1 MMTMTIALTMAMT
14 MAMSIRWTG
23 KEIQLKD
30 GRVMFECPLSAI
42 VVIGIAC
49 QPKYTRENH
58 LAVVVVVVVVV
69 VVAVVLIVVLLSLL
83 LWFVRFSRSCIGF
96 VLVVII
102 VFFMGNLPLSSPLEN
117 VIF

>member
-1 MMTMTIALTMAMT
+1 
-14 MAMSIRWTG
+14 MSIRWTG

-58 LAVVVVVVVVV
+58 LAVVVI
-69 VVAVVLIVVLLSLL
+69 VALLSLL

-102 VFFMGNLPLSSPLEN
+102 VFFMGHLPLSSPLEN